1 MESAFP
7 WKLKYQLHSSEFIAQ
22 ELIIE
27 VSIAYKKNNSTSN
40 WASWTLYQLLIV
52 FNY

>member
-7 WKLKYQLHSSEFIAQ
+7 WKLKYQLHSSDFVVL

-27 VSIAYKKNNSTSN
+27 VAIAYKKNISTSN
-40 WASWTLYQLLIV
+40 
-52 FNY
+52 

>member
-1 MESAFP
+1 MKSVFP
-7 WKLKYQLHSSEFIAQ
+7 WKLKYQSHSSDFFVQ

-40 WASWTLYQLLIV
+40 
-52 FNY
+52 